1 MRSILLRQ
9 RTCTV
14 AAVRMLLIHVSELSG
29 GGVDT
34 APMYR
39 PSRRT
44 VLGCCLGATSL
55 FLAGA
60 ARAEQDDPVRAE
72 HDDRKRAEHDD
83 DGGHHDHDRARLA
96 VERGEAQPL
105 SDILAQVR
113 PALGGEV
120 VDVAFRRSGNRW
132 LYEFRVIVPAGRMT
146 EVYVDAATAEI
157 VRRET
162 H

>member
-1 MRSILLRQ
+1 
-9 RTCTV
+9 
-14 AAVRMLLIHVSELSG
+14 MLLIHVSELSG
-29 GGVDT
+29 GGADT

-44 VLGCCLGATSL
+44 VLGCWLGTASL
-55 FLAGA
+55 FLAGV
-60 ARAEQDDPVRAE
+60 ARADRDDPTRGEHDDPVRTQ
-72 HDDRKRAEHDD
+72 HDD
-83 DGGHHDHDRARLA
+83 GWHHDHDRARLA

-120 VDVAFRRSGNRW
+120 VGVAFRRKANRW
-132 LYEFRVIVPAGRMT
+132 LYEFRVIDPAGRMT

-157 VRRET
+157 VRREA